1 MRNTFHN
8 EHRPERTTPT
18 AATQRPG
25 KPHGPAD
32 TDTQAPEWTTEHWKH
47 CVEAEA
53 RNRLKHEVHD
63 VGALRR

>member
-1 MRNTFHN
+1 MSDRVHN
-8 EHRPERTTPT
+8 
-18 AATQRPG
+18 
-25 KPHGPAD
+25 KHGPHRSTTTVPAAPRTQD
-32 TDTQAPEWTTEHWKH
+32 RAAHQDTQVPEWTTEHWMR